1 MNSKLLLCVIQYDI
15 GQAKIA
21 VKRENS
27 LKREYI
33 EKVRKK
39 KHKQLPSKAEMCAVD
54 ANKFSK
60 KDLYLEEAKLTKK
73 RHKRIVSERNT
84 RKFKKHKKMEV

>member
-39 KHKQLPSKAEMCAVD
+39 KKKQIA
-54 ANKFSK
+54 
-60 KDLYLEEAKLTKK
+60 T
-73 RHKRIVSERNT
+73 
-84 RKFKKHKKMEV
+84 

>member
-33 EKVRKK
+33 VKVGGKK
-39 KHKQLPSKAEMCAVD
+39 NKQLPSKAEMCAVD
-54 ANKFSK
+54 SNKFSK

-84 RKFKKHKKMEV
+84 HKFKKHKKMEV

>member
-1 MNSKLLLCVIQYDI
+1 MNSKLLLCVSQYDI

-39 KHKQLPSKAEMCAVD
+39 KQLPSKAEMCAVD
-54 ANKFSK
+54 SNKFSK

>member
-1 MNSKLLLCVIQYDI
+1 MNSKLLLCVSQYGI

-39 KHKQLPSKAEMCAVD
+39 KQLPSKAEMCAVD
-54 ANKFSK
+54 SNKFSK
-60 KDLYLEEAKLTKK
+60 KDLYVEEEKITKK
-73 RHKRIVSERNT
+73 
-84 RKFKKHKKMEV
+84 KKKDTTEL